1 MRKVTYLQ
9 GSTESITEVPADG
22 LQELRLELES
32 QGCTILM
39 VEEA

>member
-1 MRKVTYLQ
+1 MRKVTYLH
-9 GSTESITEVPADG
+9 GFTEFTTEVPSEG